1 MKMEVREERE
11 VGEELEI
18 LDHLVRQKQGNREE
32 LEVGEKL
39 EVKQEKEVGEENSWW
54 FERS

>member
-1 MKMEVREERE
+1 MEVREERE